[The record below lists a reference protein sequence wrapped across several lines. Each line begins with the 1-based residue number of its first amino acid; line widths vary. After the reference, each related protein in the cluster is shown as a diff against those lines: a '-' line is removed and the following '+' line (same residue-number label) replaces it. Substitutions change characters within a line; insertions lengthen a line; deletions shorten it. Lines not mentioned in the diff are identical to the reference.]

1 MGAITSFKAT
11 KADTFV
17 VEFDKAQPAA
27 VTAEETKGPSKFELK
42 ATWNEGMTAVTLVST

>member
-27 VTAEETKGPSKFELK
+27 VTAEVTKGTSKVDLK
-42 ATWNEGMTAVTLVST
+42 ATWNEGDRKSVV